1 MPGPGPLGES
11 VRELIALGYVQTS
24 SRFRHLAR
32 LPPNM
37 TGIEALRSVDSEYV
51 SIVFERIEME
61 CADTYRRVHAPKIE
75 LTSEEFAEYK
85 RLLRH
90 G

>member
-1 MPGPGPLGES
+1 MPGPLGES

-32 LPPNM
+32 LPPNT
-37 TGIEALRSVDSEYV
+37 TGIEALRSVDDQLVRNWLENLDNN
-51 SIVFERIEME
+51 
-61 CADTYRRVHAPKIE
+61 CADHYRRVHASKIE
-75 LTSEEFAEYK
+75 LTPEEFAEYK
-85 RLLRH
+85 RLRH